1 MTPDSDTYLTIGNRS
16 TGSYYERKSRFIG
29 IAVPVTSEIEI
40 KNALNAV
47 KKEYYDAV
55 HHCYAWEI
63 VNEPRISRHSDD
75 GEPSGSAGIQIY
87 NTFLSRKISNIL
99 VVVVRYYGGIKLGVP
114 GLIQAYRA
122 ATAEA
127 LDHANVI
134 EKCIETPFSAHFPYA
149 VLPEISKSEKK
160 MRLNRVSESYTD
172 DTCTVTWKT
181 RRSEAE
187 TCINILKGI
196 HGVTI
201 THEV

>member
-1 MTPDSDTYLTIGNRS
+1 MTQDSDTYLTIGDRS

-40 KNALNAV
+40 KNTLNAV

-63 VNEPRISRHSDD
+63 VNDPRISRHSDD

-87 NTFLSRKISNIL
+87 NTFCSRKITNIL

-114 GLIQAYRA
+114 GLIKAYRT
-122 ATAEA
+122 ATSEA
-127 LDHANVI
+127 LDHAQII
-134 EKCIETPFSAHFPYA
+134 EKCIETPFSARFPYA
-149 VLPEISKSEKK
+149 LLPEISKSEKK
-160 MRLNRVSESYTD
+160 LRLNRVSESYTG

-187 TCINILKGI
+187 NCIKVLKGI
-196 HGVTI
+196 HGVSVNP
-201 THEV
+201 EA

>member
-29 IAVPVTSEIEI
+29 IAVPVTSEVEI
-40 KNALNAV
+40 KNTLNAV

-63 VNEPRISRHSDD
+63 LNDPRMSRHSDD
-75 GEPSGSAGIQIY
+75 GEPSGSAGVQIY
-87 NTFLSRKISNIL
+87 NTFCSKKITNIL

-114 GLIQAYRA
+114 GLIKAYRT

-127 LDHANVI
+127 LGNASVI
-134 EKCIETPFSAHFPYA
+134 EKCIETPFSACFPYA
-149 VLPEISKSEKK
+149 VLPEISKTEKK
-160 MRLNRVSESYTD
+160 LRLNRMSESYTGD
-172 DTCTVTWKT
+172 SCIVTWKT

-187 TCINILKGI
+187 NCINIMKGI

-201 THEV
+201 TPEA